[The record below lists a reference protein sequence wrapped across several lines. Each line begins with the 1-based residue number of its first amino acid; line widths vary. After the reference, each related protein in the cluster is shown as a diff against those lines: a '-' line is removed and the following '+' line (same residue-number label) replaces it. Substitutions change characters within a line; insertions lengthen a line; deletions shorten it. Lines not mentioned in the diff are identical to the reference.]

1 MLLHEDNNY
10 LKRIIFKIL
19 VKSNKKTKKV
29 IKVIFTNIHF
39 YGIITI
45 SVKLFGGC

>member
-1 MLLHEDNNY
+1 MSLYVYNNFI
-10 LKRIIFKIL
+10 KRIIFKIL
-19 VKSNKKTKKV
+19 EKSNKKTKKV
-29 IKVIFTNIHF
+29 VKVIFTNIHL